1 MAVAARACAPAAHGA
16 TSAAAPPPPL
26 QVRGITPRALMRKRL

>member
-16 TSAAAPPPPL
+16 TSAAAPPPL